1 LSQAGNLRE
10 LGSFPT
16 EDGGET
22 LLREGV
28 CAAIPTVT
36 GNGHHMI
43 NRSAP
48 DAVDLETGSRHPDE
62 LTTCP
67 VVD

>member
-1 LSQAGNLRE
+1 
-10 LGSFPT
+10 
-16 EDGGET
+16 
-22 LLREGV
+22 
-28 CAAIPTVT
+28 VT